1 MNAGARLTGVV
12 AGVAL
17 AAAPLLRRARPDIAR
32 AVAARRGA
40 TAELGAWGWGRAP
53 GPLVWLHGASAGELL
68 GAAPAI
74 RGLRRSSSA
83 LRAGARAQLVVT
95 YGSPSGR
102 AALAWLDPDHS
113 GPPPLD
119 RARDCDAAL
128 AAVRPALLV
137 FAKLDVWPGLVAA
150 AHRAGVPVALIN
162 GTVRDGS
169 RRSGALARRLF
180 RASYARLDAVGAAS
194 PEDARRLEALG
205 VRPKVMTVTGD
216 AAFDLALERAD
227 RARAAGSAVFFVSA
241 LGPGDRAGDQ
251 AGDRTGDGAADRAA
265 LRLVAGST
273 WPVDERALLDAAA
286 AVRRGGGPGWQ
297 FVIAPHEPTAAHV
310 DALVASCTARG
321 ERVIRWSEIGDTAA
335 GRDASVIVFDEVGRL
350 AELYAAGDVAY
361 VGGGLG
367 GAGLHNVLEP
377 AAAGL
382 PVIFG
387 PRHDRADAR
396 ALASAGGALVSPAG
410 ALADTLAGL
419 AHPPRRRRH
428 ARAARAFVEA
438 GAGAGARTADL
449 LRPLWPS

>member
-1 MNAGARLTGVV
+1 MAVNAGARLTEAAV
-12 AGVAL
+12 GVAL
-17 AAAPLLRRARPDIAR
+17 AAEPLLRRARPDIAR
-32 AVAARRGA
+32 AVAARRRA
-40 TAELGAWGWGRAP
+40 TAELAAWGRGREP

-68 GAAPAI
+68 GAAPTI
-74 RGLRRSSSA
+74 RA
-83 LRAGARAQLVVT
+83 LRGSRFGSPGGSRFGSPGGARARLVVT
-95 YGSPSGR
+95 HGSPSGR
-102 AALAWLDPDHS
+102 AALAWLDPDHA

-119 RARDCDAAL
+119 RARDCDAVF
-128 AAVRPALLV
+128 AAVRPGLLL

-150 AHRAGVPVALIN
+150 AARAGVPAALIN
-162 GTVRDGS
+162 GTVRDAS

-180 RASYARLDAVGAAS
+180 RASYARLEAVGAAS

-205 VRPKVMTVTGD
+205 VWPDALAVTGD

-227 RARAAGSAVFFVSA
+227 RAR
-241 LGPGDRAGDQ
+241 
-251 AGDRTGDGAADRAA
+251 TDGAAVSFRAALGAAAGAA

-273 WPVDERALLDAAA
+273 WPADERALLNAAA
-286 AVRRGGGPGWQ
+286 AVRRGGGRGWQ
-297 FVIAPHEPTAAHV
+297 LVIAPHEPTAAHV

-321 ERVIRWSEIGDTAA
+321 ERVIRWSTIGGAAA
-335 GRDASVIVFDEVGRL
+335 GPDASVIVFDEVGRL
-350 AELYAAGDVAY
+350 AELYAAGDAAY

-367 GAGLHNVLEP
+367 GTGLHNVLEP

-382 PVIFG
+382 PVVFG

-396 ALASAGGALVSPAG
+396 ALAAAGGGLVSPAG
-410 ALADTLAGL
+410 ALADTLTGL

-438 GAGAGARTADL
+438 GAGAAARTVDL

>member
-1 MNAGARLTGVV
+1 MNAGARLTEV
-12 AGVAL
+12 AAGIAL
-17 AAAPLLRRARPDIAR
+17 AAGPLLRRARPDIAR
-32 AVAARRGA
+32 AVAARRRGA
-40 TAELGAWGWGRAP
+40 AELAAWGRGREP

-74 RGLRRSSSA
+74 WCLRGARSGS
-83 LRAGARAQLVVT
+83 RAGARAQLVVT

-102 AALAWLDPDHS
+102 AALAWIDPDHA

-128 AAVRPALLV
+128 AALRPGLLV

-150 AHRAGVPVALIN
+150 AARAGVPAALIN

-205 VRPKVMTVTGD
+205 VRPGALAVTGD

-227 RARAAGSAVFFVSA
+227 RARAG
-241 LGPGDRAGDQ
+241 
-251 AGDRTGDGAADRAA
+251 GAAASFRAA
-265 LRLVAGST
+265 LGASDGASDGAVPRLVAGST
-273 WPVDERALLDAAA
+273 WPADERALLDAAA
-286 AVRRGGGPGWQ
+286 AVRRDGGPGWQ
-297 FVIAPHEPTAAHV
+297 LVIAPHEPTAAHV
-310 DALVASCTARG
+310 NALVASCAARG
-321 ERVIRWSEIGDTAA
+321 ERVVRWSEIGDAA
-335 GRDASVIVFDEVGRL
+335 AEPDASVVVFDEVGRL

-367 GAGLHNVLEP
+367 GTGLHNVLEP

-382 PVIFG
+382 PVVFG

-410 ALADTLAGL
+410 ALADTLTGL
-419 AHPPRRRRH
+419 ARPPRRRRH
-428 ARAARAFVEA
+428 GRAARAFVEA
-438 GAGAGARTADL
+438 GAGAADRTADL

>member
-1 MNAGARLTGVV
+1 MNAGARLTE
-12 AGVAL
+12 AATGVAL
-17 AAAPLLRRARPDIAR
+17 AVGPLLRRARPDIAG
-32 AVAARRGA
+32 AVAARRRGG
-40 TAELGAWGWGRAP
+40 AELVAWGRGREP

-74 RGLRRSSSA
+74 RGLRGARSESS
-83 LRAGARAQLVVT
+83 GGVRAQLVVT
-95 YGSPSGR
+95 HGSPSGR
-102 AALAWLDPDHS
+102 AALAWLDPDHA

-128 AAVRPALLV
+128 AAVRPGVLV

-150 AHRAGVPVALIN
+150 AARAGVPAALIN

-205 VRPKVMTVTGD
+205 VRPGALAVTGD

-227 RARAAGSAVFFVSA
+227 RARADGSAASFRVA
-241 LGPGDRAGDQ
+241 LGTAG
-251 AGDRTGDGAADRAA
+251 GAVGGTAV
-265 LRLVAGST
+265 RLVAGST
-273 WPVDERALLDAAA
+273 WPADERALLDAVA

-297 FVIAPHEPTAAHV
+297 LVIAPHEPTAAHV
-310 DALVASCTARG
+310 DALVASCAARG
-321 ERVIRWSEIGDTAA
+321 ERVILWSTIGDAA
-335 GRDASVIVFDEVGRL
+335 AEPDASVIVFDEVGRL

-382 PVIFG
+382 PVVFG
-387 PRHDRADAR
+387 PLHDRADAR
-396 ALASAGGALVSPAG
+396 ALAAAGGGLVSPAG
-410 ALADTLAGL
+410 ALADTLTGL
-419 AHPPRRRRH
+419 ARPPRRRRH

-438 GAGAGARTADL
+438 GAGAAARTADL

>member
-1 MNAGARLTGVV
+1 MNAGARFTE
-12 AGVAL
+12 AATGVAL

-32 AVAARRGA
+32 AVVARRLA
-40 TAELGAWGWGRAP
+40 TAELASWGRGREP

-68 GAAPAI
+68 GAVPAI
-74 RGLRRSSSA
+74 RDLRGARSGSS
-83 LRAGARAQLVVT
+83 AGARAQLVVT
-95 YGSPSGR
+95 HGSPSGR
-102 AALAWLDPDHS
+102 AALAWLDPDHA

-150 AHRAGVPVALIN
+150 ASRAGVPAALIN

-180 RASYARLDAVGAAS
+180 RASYAGLAAVGAATL
-194 PEDARRLEALG
+194 EDARRLGALGARSEALA
-205 VRPKVMTVTGD
+205 VTGD

-227 RARAAGSAVFFVSA
+227 RARAAG
-241 LGPGDRAGDQ
+241 
-251 AGDRTGDGAADRAA
+251 TAASFRAA
-265 LRLVAGST
+265 LGATHGAVPRLVAGST
-273 WPVDERALLDAAA
+273 WPVDERALLDAVS
-286 AVRRGGGPGWQ
+286 AVRRDGGPGWQ
-297 FVIAPHEPTAAHV
+297 LVIAPHEPTAAHV

-321 ERVIRWSEIGDTAA
+321 HRVIRWSEIGDAAA
-335 GRDASVIVFDEVGRL
+335 GPDASVIVFDEVGRL

-367 GAGLHNVLEP
+367 GTGLHNVLEP

-382 PVIFG
+382 PVVFG

-396 ALASAGGALVSPAG
+396 ALASAAGGLVSPAG

-419 AHPPRRRRH
+419 ARPPRRRRH
-428 ARAARAFVEA
+428 ARAARAFVAA
-438 GAGAGARTADL
+438 GAGAADRTADL

>member
-1 MNAGARLTGVV
+1 MNAGARLTEAA

-17 AAAPLLRRARPDIAR
+17 AAAPLLRRTRPDVAR
-32 AVAARRGA
+32 AVAARRRA
-40 TAELGAWGWGRAP
+40 TAELAAWGRGREP

-68 GAAPAI
+68 GAAPAM
-74 RGLRRSSSA
+74 RGLRRSRSG
-83 LRAGARAQLVVT
+83 LGPGARAQLVVT
-95 YGSPSGR
+95 HGSPSGR

-128 AAVRPALLV
+128 AAVRPGLLV

-150 AHRAGVPVALIN
+150 AARAGVPAALIN

-169 RRSGALARRLF
+169 RRSGALVRRLF
-180 RASYARLDAVGAAS
+180 RASYAGLDAVGAAT
-194 PEDARRLEALG
+194 PADARRLEALG
-205 VRPKVMTVTGD
+205 VRPGVLAVTGD

-227 RARAAGSAVFFVSA
+227 RARADGSEASFRAA
-241 LGPGDRAGDQ
+241 LGA
-251 AGDRTGDGAADRAA
+251 ADGAAP
-265 LRLVAGST
+265 RLVAGST
-273 WPVDERALLDAAA
+273 WPADERALLDAAA
-286 AVRRGGGPGWQ
+286 AVRRDGGPGWQ
-297 FVIAPHEPTAAHV
+297 LVIAPHEPTAAHV

-321 ERVIRWSEIGDTAA
+321 ERVIRWSEIGDSAA
-335 GRDASVIVFDEVGRL
+335 EPDASVIVFDEVGRL
-350 AELYAAGDVAY
+350 AELYAAGDAAY

-382 PVIFG
+382 PVVFG

-396 ALASAGGALVSPAG
+396 ALASAGGGLVSPAG
-410 ALADTLAGL
+410 ALADTLTGL
-419 AHPPRRRRH
+419 ADPPRRRRH

-438 GAGAGARTADL
+438 GAGAAARTADL
-449 LRPLWPS
+449 LRPLWPT

>member
-1 MNAGARLTGVV
+1 MNVGARLTEAA

-17 AAAPLLRRARPDIAR
+17 AAAPLLRRARPHIAR
-32 AVAARRGA
+32 AVEVRRRGG
-40 TAELGAWGWGRAP
+40 AELAAWGRGREP

-74 RGLRRSSSA
+74 RHLRGARSGS
-83 LRAGARAQLVVT
+83 RAGGRVQLVVT
-95 YGSPSGR
+95 HGSASGR
-102 AALAWLDPDHS
+102 AALVWLDPDHS
-113 GPPPLD
+113 GAPPLD
-119 RARDCDAAL
+119 RARDCDAAF
-128 AAVRPALLV
+128 AAVRPGLLV
-137 FAKLDVWPGLVAA
+137 FAKLDVWPGLAA
-150 AHRAGVPVALIN
+150 AAARAGVPAALIN

-180 RASYARLDAVGAAS
+180 RASYAGLDAVGAAS

-205 VRPKVMTVTGD
+205 VRPGALAVTGD

-227 RARAAGSAVFFVSA
+227 RARSDGSAASFRAA
-241 LGPGDRAGDQ
+241 L
-251 AGDRTGDGAADRAA
+251 GAADGAA
-265 LRLVAGST
+265 LRLIAGST
-273 WPVDERALLDAAA
+273 WPADEKALLDAAA

-297 FVIAPHEPTAAHV
+297 LVIAPHEPTAAHV

-321 ERVIRWSEIGDTAA
+321 ERVIRWSRIGEAA
-335 GRDASVIVFDEVGRL
+335 AEPDAGPDASVIVFDEVGRL

-367 GAGLHNVLEP
+367 GTGLHNVLEP

-382 PVIFG
+382 PVVFG

-396 ALASAGGALVSPAG
+396 ALAAAGGGLVSPAG
-410 ALADTLAGL
+410 ALADTLTGL
-419 AHPPRRRRH
+419 ARPPRRQHH
-428 ARAARAFVEA
+428 ARAARAFAEA
-438 GAGAGARTADL
+438 GAGAADRTVEL

>member
-1 MNAGARLTGVV
+1 MNAGARLTEAA

-32 AVAARRGA
+32 AVAARRRA
-40 TAELGAWGWGRAP
+40 TAELAAWGRGREP

-74 RGLRRSSSA
+74 RDLRGARSGSP
-83 LRAGARAQLVVT
+83 AGARAQLVVT
-95 YGSPSGR
+95 HGSPSGR
-102 AALAWLDPDHS
+102 AALAWLDPDHA

-128 AAVRPALLV
+128 AALRPGLLV

-150 AHRAGVPVALIN
+150 AARAGVPTALIN

-169 RRSGALARRLF
+169 RRSGPLARRLF
-180 RASYARLDAVGAAS
+180 RASYARLDAAGAAS
-194 PEDARRLEALG
+194 PEDARRLEVLG
-205 VRPKVMTVTGD
+205 VRPEALAVTGD

-227 RARAAGSAVFFVSA
+227 RARADGSAASF
-241 LGPGDRAGDQ
+241 
-251 AGDRTGDGAADRAA
+251 RAA
-265 LRLVAGST
+265 LGTAGGTAAGTAVRLVAGST
-273 WPVDERALLDAAA
+273 WPADEHALLDAVA

-297 FVIAPHEPTAAHV
+297 IVIAPHEPTAAHV
-310 DALVASCTARG
+310 DALVASCAARG
-321 ERVIRWSEIGDTAA
+321 ERVIRWSEIGAA
-335 GRDASVIVFDEVGRL
+335 AAEPGASVIVFDEVGRL

-367 GAGLHNVLEP
+367 GTGLHNVLEP

-382 PVIFG
+382 PVVFG

-396 ALASAGGALVSPAG
+396 GLASAGGGLVSPAG
-410 ALADTLAGL
+410 ALADTLTGL
-419 AHPPRRRRH
+419 ARPPRRRRH

-438 GAGAGARTADL
+438 GAGAAARTADL

>member
-1 MNAGARLTGVV
+1 MNVGARLTEAA

-32 AVAARRGA
+32 AVEARRRGG
-40 TAELGAWGWGRAP
+40 AELAAWGRGREP

-74 RGLRRSSSA
+74 RRLR
-83 LRAGARAQLVVT
+83 GAQLVVT
-95 YGSPSGR
+95 HGSPSGR
-102 AALAWLDPDHS
+102 AALAWLDPDHA

-119 RARDCDAAL
+119 RARDCDAAF

-150 AHRAGVPVALIN
+150 AARAGVPAALIN

-169 RRSGALARRLF
+169 RRSGALARQLF
-180 RASYARLDAVGAAS
+180 RASYAGLDAVGAAS
-194 PEDARRLEALG
+194 PVDARRLEALG
-205 VRPKVMTVTGD
+205 VRPGALAVTGD

-227 RARAAGSAVFFVSA
+227 RARSDGSAASFRAA
-241 LGPGDRAGDQ
+241 LGATDGAAP
-251 AGDRTGDGAADRAA
+251 GAADRAA
-265 LRLVAGST
+265 PRLIAGST
-273 WPVDERALLDAAA
+273 WPADERALLDAAA
-286 AVRRGGGPGWQ
+286 AVRRNGGPGWQ
-297 FVIAPHEPTAAHV
+297 LVIAPHQPTAAHV

-321 ERVIRWSEIGDTAA
+321 ERVIRWSRLGDAA
-335 GRDASVIVFDEVGRL
+335 AEPDAEPGASVIVFDEVGRL

-367 GAGLHNVLEP
+367 GTGLHNVLEP

-382 PVIFG
+382 PVVFG

-396 ALASAGGALVSPAG
+396 ALAAAGGGLVSPAG
-410 ALADTLAGL
+410 ALADTLTGL
-419 AHPPRRRRH
+419 ARPPRRRRH

-438 GAGAGARTADL
+438 GAGAADRTAEL

>member
-1 MNAGARLTGVV
+1 MNAGARLTEAA

-32 AVAARRGA
+32 AVEARRRGA
-40 TAELGAWGWGRAP
+40 AELAAWGRGRES

-74 RGLRRSSSA
+74 RGLRGSPSGS
-83 LRAGARAQLVVT
+83 RAGGRAQLLVT
-95 YGSPSGR
+95 HGSPSGR
-102 AALAWLDPDHS
+102 AALAWLDPDHA

-128 AAVRPALLV
+128 AAVRPGLLV

-150 AHRAGVPVALIN
+150 AARAGVPAALIN

-194 PEDARRLEALG
+194 PEDAARLEALG
-205 VRPKVMTVTGD
+205 VRPGALTVTGD

-227 RARAAGSAVFFVSA
+227 RARADGSAARF
-241 LGPGDRAGDQ
+241 
-251 AGDRTGDGAADRAA
+251 RAA
-265 LRLVAGST
+265 LGAAGGVAPRLVAGST
-273 WPVDERALLDAAA
+273 WPADERALLDAAA
-286 AVRRGGGPGWQ
+286 AVRQGGGPGWQ
-297 FVIAPHEPTAAHV
+297 LVIAPHEPTAAHV

-321 ERVIRWSEIGDTAA
+321 ERVIRWSEIGDAAA
-335 GRDASVIVFDEVGRL
+335 GPDVSVIVFDEVGRL

-367 GAGLHNVLEP
+367 GTGLHNVLEP

-382 PVIFG
+382 PVVFG

-396 ALASAGGALVSPAG
+396 ALASAGGGLVSPAG

-419 AHPPRRRRH
+419 ARPPRRRRH

-438 GAGAGARTADL
+438 GAGAAARTADL
-449 LRPLWPS
+449 LRPLWP

>member
-1 MNAGARLTGVV
+1 MNAGARLTEAL

-32 AVAARRGA
+32 AVATRRGA
-40 TAELGAWGWGRAP
+40 AAELGAWARGRAP

-74 RGLRRSSSA
+74 RGLRCSSSA

-205 VRPKVMTVTGD
+205 VRPRAMTVTGD

-227 RARAAGSAVFFVSA
+227 RARAAGSAVFFLSA
-241 LGPGDRAGDQ
+241 LGPEDRA
-251 AGDRTGDGAADRAA
+251 GDGAADRAPP
-265 LRLVAGST
+265 RLVAGST

-286 AVRRGGGPGWQ
+286 AGRRGGGPGWQ

-321 ERVIRWSEIGDTAA
+321 ERVIRWTEIGDTAA

-350 AELYAAGDVAY
+350 AELYAAADVAY

>member
-1 MNAGARLTGVV
+1 MNAGARLTDAA

-32 AVAARRGA
+32 AVAARRRA
-40 TAELGAWGWGRAP
+40 AAELAAWGQGREP

-74 RGLRRSSSA
+74 RRLRGSRSGSRS
-83 LRAGARAQLVVT
+83 GARAQLVVT
-95 YGSPSGR
+95 HGSPSGR

-128 AAVRPALLV
+128 AAVRPRLLV

-150 AHRAGVPVALIN
+150 AARAGVPATLIN

-180 RASYARLDAVGAAS
+180 RASYARLDAVGAAT
-194 PEDARRLEALG
+194 PADARRLEALG
-205 VRPKVMTVTGD
+205 VRPGVLAVTGD

-227 RARAAGSAVFFVSA
+227 RARADGSEASFRAA
-241 LGPGDRAGDQ
+241 LGA
-251 AGDRTGDGAADRAA
+251 ADGAAP
-265 LRLVAGST
+265 RLVAGST
-273 WPVDERALLDAAA
+273 WPADERALLDAAA
-286 AVRRGGGPGWQ
+286 AVRRDGGPGWQ
-297 FVIAPHEPTAAHV
+297 LVIAPHEPTAAHV

-321 ERVIRWSEIGDTAA
+321 ERVIRWSEIGDSAA
-335 GRDASVIVFDEVGRL
+335 DPDASVIVFDEVGRL

-367 GAGLHNVLEP
+367 GTGLHNVLEP

-382 PVIFG
+382 PVVFG

-396 ALASAGGALVSPAG
+396 ALASAGGGLVSPAG
-410 ALADTLAGL
+410 ALADTLTGL

-438 GAGAGARTADL
+438 GAGAAARTADL
-449 LRPLWPS
+449 LRPLWP